1 MSQVYLNG
9 EYLPLDQAKIS
20 VLDRGFLFA
29 DGVYEVIPAYGGRM
43 LRVQEHLQRLQNSL
57 DAIRLENPLSNQQW
71 LAVFEKILALN
82 SNENPGKNP
91 SKNSREDSREDASI
105 YLQVTRGV
113 AAVRNHG
120 FPGEVSQT
128 VFIMVNELAPVD
140 KEKLRTGVS
149 AITLDDIRWKACN
162 VKSISLLGN
171 ILLRQQAHDNN
182 SAESILINDGLVTE
196 GAASNVFAVINDV
209 LVTAPSGARL
219 LPGITRDLIVEL
231 AREHNIPCEERDFSE
246 AELLSASEIWL
257 TSSTKEILPVVVL
270 NGKPVANGKSGPIW
284 DKMID
289 IYQACKVKLRA
300 GESS

>member
-71 LAVFEKILALN
+71 LGIFEKLLAD
-82 SNENPGKNP
+82 NPNQVAG
-91 SKNSREDSREDASI
+91 EDKSI

-120 FPGEVSQT
+120 FPDAVNQT
-128 VFIMVNELAPVD
+128 VFIMVNELPPVD
-140 KEKLRTGVS
+140 KEKLRAGVS

-182 SAESILINDGLVTE
+182 AAEAILINEGLVTE
-196 GAASNVFAVINDV
+196 GAASNVFAVIDNV
-209 LVTAPSGARL
+209 LVTAPSGTRL

-231 AREHNIPCEERDFSE
+231 AAEHNIPCEERDFSE
-246 AELLSASEIWL
+246 AELLSASEIWFS
-257 TSSTKEILPVVVL
+257 SSTKEILPVVEL
-270 NGKPVANGKSGPIW
+270 NGKPVANGRSGPIW
-284 DKMID
+284 EQMID
-289 IYQACKVKLRA
+289 IYQACKVKLRS